1 MSVNFSPSINIIR
14 DNAKQINYI
23 PTNNSKQIYQSIA
36 SNFASGLHSF
46 TIIGSYGTGKSAF
59 LVALENTLKGQ
70 QIFFERNDND
80 FNGIETFDFVNIV
93 GSVNSVIDS
102 VATAFD
108 VKPNTKTILKHIKTQ
123 VTDDKCLVIVI
134 DEFGKFLEFAAKN
147 NPDEE
152 LYFIQQLAELANDE
166 NRNLLFITTLHQNF
180 DAYANDLDESQK
192 KEWEKVKGRLKELT
206 FNEPVEQLLALAAER
221 INDKFADLKK
231 PTYPKELVKVI
242 KQNSIFP
249 LRNQLKKDFVQQLY
263 PFEPL
268 SAAALTIALQRY
280 GQNERSLFTF
290 LDTQDY
296 KGIQQFDVEK
306 ETYYNLASIY
316 DYFYHNYFSTLTSRD
331 KNHDYRSWTLIRNSI
346 DRVEAIFDN
355 EHQEAALKI
364 IKTIGLLNLLATKA
378 TKVNDEFLKIYCK
391 ECLGIEKIDFILGQ
405 LAGSQIIRHQRYRNN
420 YVLYEGSDIDI
431 DGELDKLRSEVEPV
445 KNISRALKKFLPLDF
460 AAAKSASY
468 KRGTP
473 RFFQFEISER
483 PMKTFQGNEIDGFVN
498 LLFTDDIEEKE
509 LLSIVNQ
516 PILHAYFAETP
527 NIKKQLHEIE
537 VVDKL
542 YKSIDNHKDAAKVEV
557 NNERDFRIQSL
568 KNYLN
573 TVLFNGSNNV
583 NWYFNGEVVNIKS
596 RTDFN
601 KMLSQICETIYHKTP
616 TLRSELMN
624 RHKLSSNVS
633 YARRNLLERVI
644 NNYEEENLGFTAD
657 EFPPEKAIYFALLKN
672 TGIHKE
678 GRLGLHYFGE
688 PTNESFL
695 ELWNACN
702 EFLEGATVGKKSLNE
717 LYELLKQ
724 KPFKLKE
731 GFLEYWLPIYLFIRK
746 DEYALYRDGIYIPY
760 LNFEILDILMRGI
773 HKYEIKTFHIQ
784 GIRLELF
791 NKYRELIRQPE
802 LEDVKESNFI
812 NTVKPF
818 LTFYNREIN
827 DYARKTNRISDDA
840 QAFRKSVKG
849 ARELEKVFFEDL
861 LTNFG
866 VSLNDLASSEDT
878 LNEYVKRVKTAMR
891 ELTAVYAN
899 LIERIEENVL
909 EELGLEGKTYSQYL
923 KAIKKRYTPLK
934 SYLLT
939 DKQKIFKARL
949 FSAFDTPDKYFS
961 SIAAALIGKSLDK
974 INDDEEFVLHNKIK
988 QSLRELDNL
997 LEIANLDFE
1006 ETQDEAFQIEITS
1019 FNKKPLK
1026 HKVILSKEQSKVA
1039 NNLEKKLKKDFKGSD
1054 SKIIQKVLIKLLEEQ
1069 INGQSK

>member
-59 LVALENTLKGQ
+59 LVALENTLRGE
-70 QIFFERNDND
+70 QIFFERSDNN
-80 FNGIETFDFVNIV
+80 FNGIEDFQFINIV

-102 VATAFD
+102 VATEFD
-108 VKPNTKTILKHIKTQ
+108 VKSNTKTILKHIKTQ
-123 VTDDKCLVIVI
+123 LSANKCLVIVI
-134 DEFGKFLEFAAKN
+134 DEFGKFLEYAAKN

-166 NRNLLFITTLHQNF
+166 NHNLLFITTLHQNF
-180 DAYANDLDESQK
+180 DAYANDLDESQR

-221 INDKFADLKK
+221 INDKFVDLKK

-242 KQNSIFP
+242 KANSIFP
-249 LRNQLKKDFVQQLY
+249 LRNQLKKAFVQQLY

-290 LDTQDY
+290 LDTKDY
-296 KGIQQFDVEK
+296 KGIQQFDIEK
-306 ETYYNLASIY
+306 ENYYSLASIY

-346 DRVEAIFDN
+346 DRVEAIFEN
-355 EHQEAALKI
+355 EEQEAALKI
-364 IKTIGLLNLLATKA
+364 VKTIGLLNLLATKA
-378 TKVNDEFLKIYCK
+378 TKINNDFLKIYCK

-405 LAGSQIIRHQRYRNN
+405 LAGSQIVRHQRYRDN

-431 DGELDKLRSEVEPV
+431 DGELDKLRSEVEPI

-483 PMKTFQGNEIDGFVN
+483 PLKTFNGNEIDGFVN
-498 LLFTDDIEEKE
+498 LLFTDDIEKSEILE
-509 LLSIVNQ
+509 IVNQ
-516 PILHAYFAETP
+516 PILHAYFVETP
-527 NIKKQLHEIE
+527 NIKKKLHEIE

-557 NNERDFRIQSL
+557 SNERDFRIQSL

-573 TVLFNGSNNV
+573 TVLFNNSNNV
-583 NWYFNGEVVNIKS
+583 NWYFNGETITIKS

-633 YARRNLLERVI
+633 LARRNLLRRVI
-644 NNYEEENLGFTAD
+644 DNYEEENLGFTAS

-688 PTNESFL
+688 PTDDTFL

-702 EFLEGATVGKKSLNE
+702 TFLESATVGKKSLTE
-717 LYELLKQ
+717 LVDILSRQ
-724 KPFKLKE
+724 PFKLKN
-731 GFLEYWLPIYLFIRK
+731 GFLEFWLPIYLFIRR
-746 DEYALYRDGIYIPY
+746 DEYTLYREDIYIPY
-760 LNFEILDILMRGI
+760 LNFDILDALMRGI
-773 HKYEIKTFHIQ
+773 QKYQIKTFHIQ

-802 LEDVKESNFI
+802 VDNVKETSFI
-812 NTVKPF
+812 NTIKPF
-818 LTFYNREIN
+818 IVFYNREIN

-840 QAFRKSVKG
+840 KAFRKSVKG

-866 VSLNDLASSEDT
+866 VSLNDLAGSEDN
-878 LNEYVKRVKTAMR
+878 LNGYVKRLRDAMR
-891 ELTAVYAN
+891 ELTSVYAN
-899 LIERIEENVL
+899 LIERIEENIL
-909 EELGLEGKTYSQYL
+909 EELGLVGQPFYQYL
-923 KAIKKRYTPLK
+923 KAIKKRYQPLK
-934 SYLLT
+934 NYLLT

-949 FSAFDTPDKYFS
+949 FGQLDSPEKYFS
-961 SIAAALIGKSLDK
+961 SIATALVGKTLDK
-974 INDDEEFVLHNKIK
+974 INDEQEFILHEKIK
-988 QSLRELDNL
+988 QGLRELDNL

-1006 ETQDEAFQIEITS
+1006 EKEETALQIEITS
-1019 FNKKPLK
+1019 FNKEPVK
-1026 HKVILSKEQSKVA
+1026 HKVILSKSQSKKV
-1039 NNLEKKLKKDFKGSD
+1039 NNLEQELRTVLERSD
-1054 SKIIQKVLIKLLEEQ
+1054 IKIQQAVLIKLLEKQ
-1069 INGQSK
+1069 LNGKSK